1 MDSMEQASFSSR
13 LYSRL
18 ALSAAAIA
26 VGVVYNNARIALST
40 RSRDLASL
48 RVLGYRRREISE
60 ILLGELAAQVL
71 LGIPLGFLFGRVW
84 AGLIAS
90 TIDPEAMRFP
100 LRIDLGTYAVSALIA
115 LAAGVVSAL
124 IVRRRLDQLDLV
136 EVLKAAE

>member
-1 MDSMEQASFSSR
+1 MRSR
-13 LYSRL
+13 RQTIGFITFIL

-84 AGLIAS
+84 AGLIAAS
-90 TIDPEAMRFP
+90 IDPETMRFP
-100 LRIDLGTYAVSALIA
+100 MRIDLGTYAVSALIA